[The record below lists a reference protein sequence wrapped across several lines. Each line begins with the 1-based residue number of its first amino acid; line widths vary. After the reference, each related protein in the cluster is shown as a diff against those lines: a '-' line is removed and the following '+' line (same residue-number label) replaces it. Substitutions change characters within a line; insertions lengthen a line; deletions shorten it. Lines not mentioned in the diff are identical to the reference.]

1 MTRIIGTMLTCAAVL
16 ARVAGVPSLTHVEM
30 FTQRA
35 YFGFQV
41 LQVFL
46 VTTFTSSASAS
57 ITSIINDPM
66 SARSLLATCLPK
78 ASNFYLS
85 YMIIQCLGKGA
96 SDIVHLSAIF
106 KYYIAQ
112 RFGRNPK
119 IMYRRWHRMRP
130 VHWGGIMPVFI
141 NLGVIAISYSVI
153 APLILA
159 FTALGCSIMH
169 AVFKYNLLYVY
180 SSEIDTRGLSY
191 ILALKQL
198 LTGLYLAEVCLLGLF
213 ALRLTFGPVVMM
225 FISITTTAVI
235 HISLN
240 EAVGPLLDNLPR
252 TLSSEGKNGDA
263 AGDEGEANGAD
274 SQSLLHPGFGDLPFD
289 YPPFEPPN
297 ANPPFDDEPIQEEE
311 TIHVSNGT
319 RSRSPTS
326 PKKAPLSKDEEAD
339 SYSDS
344 DSDSDSLP
352 ARRRRRRKNNNAR
365 ALEGA
370 EGLAATTLDLLKLI
384 ARVHFSSKPP
394 DDPSSAPQEEG
405 EEKPKPQPSTAEK
418 TARDALATA
427 QAASS
432 LLATLISPPPPPLPP
447 ALGGPRLSAVEQV
460 KHKVLGFLH
469 PEVYDDYGRLKA
481 LLMVPGGEMPDV
493 SGRAPSAWPSSSP
506 AATAKLDGSGDAAA
520 AAAAGPEAD
529 ADPAAAKAA
538 EAKEEEE
545 YKRLQRFFADAYAS
559 PAMVSGAPR
568 VWVPDDAAGAGCGR
582 QEVAHTGKVSGVVG
596 LSGARVTAKGG
607 LEVGLERTWESL
619 VAEGAGEGGGGKT
632 WFRDGE
638 LDWGRWRWW

>member
-1 MTRIIGTMLTCAAVL
+1 
-16 ARVAGVPSLTHVEM
+16 
-30 FTQRA
+30 
-35 YFGFQV
+35 
-41 LQVFL
+41 
-46 VTTFTSSASAS
+46 
-57 ITSIINDPM
+57 
-66 SARSLLATCLPK
+66 
-78 ASNFYLS
+78 
-85 YMIIQCLGKGA
+85 
-96 SDIVHLSAIF
+96 
-106 KYYIAQ
+106 
-112 RFGRNPK
+112 
-119 IMYRRWHRMRP
+119 
-130 VHWGGIMPVFI
+130 
-141 NLGVIAISYSVI
+141 
-153 APLILA
+153 
-159 FTALGCSIMH
+159 MH

-252 TLSSEGKNGDA
+252 TLSSEGKTGDA
-263 AGDEGEANGAD
+263 AAEDETNGAAD

-289 YPPFEPPN
+289 YPPFN
-297 ANPPFDDEPIQEEE
+297 DEDPAPLQEEEEPE

-319 RSRSPTS
+319 RSLNTTSS

-339 SYSDS
+339 YSSDSSDS
-344 DSDSDSLP
+344 DSETLP
-352 ARRRRRRKNNNAR
+352 ARRRKKNTNNAR

-384 ARVHFSSKPP
+384 ARVHFSSKPV
-394 DDPSSAPQEEG
+394 DDPGNPSSSSPEEQPP
-405 EEKPKPQPSTAEK
+405 EKPRPSTAEK

-432 LLATLISPPPPPLPP
+432 VLATLISPPPPPLPP

-469 PEVYDDYGRLKA
+469 PEVYDDYGRLQA
-481 LLMVPGGEMPDV
+481 LLMPREGEMPDV
-493 SGRAPSAWPSSSP
+493 SGRGVGAWPASSSASTSASPSA
-506 AATAKLDGSGDAAA
+506 ADGAEAE
-520 AAAAGPEAD
+520 AGAGAD
-529 ADPAAAKAA
+529 TT
-538 EAKEEEE
+538 AKEEEKE
-545 YKRLQRFFADAYAS
+545 DEEEFKRLQRFFADAYAS

-568 VWVPDDAAGAGCGR
+568 VWVPDDSVAAGCGK

-596 LSGARVTAKGG
+596 LSGARVTARGG
-607 LEVGLERTWESL
+607 LEVVGLERTWESL
-619 VAEGAGEGGGGKT
+619 VAEGVGDGAGGGGSKV